1 MFVFILPNYVSFFPT
16 TNNKVREETFTAE
29 NVYNNE
35 PYLHDYTF
43 AQYCNSILT
52 EINNNTVIEK

>member
-1 MFVFILPNYVSFFPT
+1 M
-16 TNNKVREETFTAE
+16 TNKNVREETFTAE